1 MHRIRMGIID
11 LYIRNLERNA
21 HVHVNAIVF
30 GSFESIEIW
39 NVPGSFTHKNVRL
52 CVCVCVVA
60 RERYE
65 KLFGMCFAYFYFYQI
80 EICFWSQDKCHVL
93 NNGPFVC
100 GAQITS
106 RSINCVVQVHINDF
120 CVGNSPA
127 QHEIWI
133 WKKVIWMESR
143 VGRNYVNANGS
154 FVNSGNRR

>member
-1 MHRIRMGIID
+1 MHRIRLRIID
-11 LYIRNLERNA
+11 LYIRNLQRTA

-39 NVPGSFTHKNVRL
+39 NVPGSFTITRM
-52 CVCVCVVA
+52 CAPVCVVA

-65 KLFGMCFAYFYFYQI
+65 KLFGVCFAYFYFYQI

-100 GAQITS
+100 GAQITF

-120 CVGNSPA
+120 CVGNCPSSTRF
-127 QHEIWI
+127 EFGKWWYE
-133 WKKVIWMESR
+133 WKVGSGETTSMRMVR
-143 VGRNYVNANGS
+143 VEPW
-154 FVNSGNRR
+154 